1 VKKPRLKVGDVVC
14 VPHRIFA
21 AGKWVEDRHAVVDRV
36 NDWFVRV
43 RFLAPVDVRE
53 LGIGYNHSQLTL
65 IPLDELTDDETAEL
79 MKWTLTC

>member
-1 VKKPRLKVGDVVC
+1 
-14 VPHRIFA
+14 
-21 AGKWVEDRHAVVDRV
+21 VDRV